1 MSPVDSFK
9 PRKGKNSWLFKINGV
24 YLLYYTTDMHYL
36 YRHIRLD
43 TNQVFYIGVGTKT
56 RQNTFLTIKSEFYR
70 AYDFK
75 KRNIVWKRI
84 AAKTEIKVEIVF
96 ESDDLVFIQ
105 QKEKEFICL
114 YGRIINNTGSLANL
128 AEGGDSQSFNMN
140 VKVKQLTLE
149 NEVVKI
155 WDQLKDIEKELG
167 YLKTNIVK
175 CCRKK
180 QLTAYGYK
188 WEYADNNTYDD
199 IYPSTARKKSQNN
212 RVGIYVTNGTETL
225 LFRTITEVAEKYGY
239 HKSTIQAYISNKRQ
253 HKFLKFEYA
262 KWN

>member
-1 MSPVDSFK
+1 MSFLDPFES
-9 PRKGKNSWLFKINGV
+9 RKSKNSWLSEINDV
-24 YLLYYTTDMHYL
+24 YLLYNSTDMHYL

-43 TNQVFYIGVGTKT
+43 SNQVFYIGVGTKT
-56 RQNTFLTIKSEFYR
+56 RQNIFFTLKSEFYR

-75 KRNIVWKRI
+75 KRNNVWQKI
-84 AAKTEIKVEIVF
+84 AAKTEVKVEILF
-96 ESDDLVFIQ
+96 ESDDLAFIQ
-105 QKEKEFICL
+105 QKEKEFISL
-114 YGRIINNTGSLANL
+114 YGRIVDNTGSLANL

-140 VKVKQLTLE
+140 VKVKQLTLD
-149 NEVVKI
+149 NKVVKI

-188 WEYADNNTYDD
+188 WEYVDNTKYDN
-199 IYPSTARKKSQNN
+199 IYPTTARKKSQNN

-225 LFRTITEVAEKYGY
+225 LFRTISEVAEKYGY
-239 HKSTIQAYISNKRQ
+239 HRSTIQAYMNNKRQ
-253 HKFLKFEYA
+253 HKFLKFKYA
-262 KWN
+262 EWN

>member
-1 MSPVDSFK
+1 
-9 PRKGKNSWLFKINGV
+9 
-24 YLLYYTTDMHYL
+24 LLYNSTDMHYL

-43 TNQVFYIGVGTKT
+43 TNEVFYIGVGTKT
-56 RQNTFLTIKSEFYR
+56 RQNVFLTLKSEFYR
-70 AYDFK
+70 AYNFRE
-75 KRNIVWKRI
+75 RNTIWKRI
-84 AAKTEIKVEIVF
+84 AAKTEIKVEILF

-105 QKEKEFICL
+105 QKEKEFISL
-114 YGRIINNTGSLANL
+114 YGRMVDNTGSLANL

-140 VKVKQLTLE
+140 VKIKQLTLD

-188 WEYADNNTYDD
+188 WEYADNTEYDNV
-199 IYPSTARKKSQNN
+199 YPTTARKKSQNN

-225 LFRTITEVAEKYGY
+225 LFRTIGEVAERYGY
-239 HKSTIQAYISNKRQ
+239 HRSTIQAYINNKRQ
-253 HKFLKFEYA
+253 HKFLKFKYA
-262 KWN
+262 EWN

>member
-1 MSPVDSFK
+1 M
-9 PRKGKNSWLFKINGV
+9 N
-24 YLLYYTTDMHYL
+24 MHYL

-56 RQNTFLTIKSEFYR
+56 RQNMFLTIKSEFYR

-75 KRNIVWKRI
+75 KRNIIWKRI
-84 AAKTEIKVEIVF
+84 AAKTNVRVEILF
-96 ESDDLVFIQ
+96 ESDDLSFIQ
-105 QKEKEFICL
+105 QKEKEFIL
-114 YGRIINNTGSLANL
+114 IYGRLVNQTGLLANL
-128 AEGGDSQSFNMN
+128 AEGGDSQSYNMN
-140 VKVKQLTLE
+140 VKVKQLTLN
-149 NEVVKI
+149 NETVKI

-167 YLKTNIVK
+167 YLKTNVVK

-188 WEYADNNTYDD
+188 WEYVDNNAYND

-253 HKFLKFEYA
+253 HKFLKFRYA
-262 KWN
+262 EWN

>member
-1 MSPVDSFK
+1 M
-9 PRKGKNSWLFKINGV
+9 N
-24 YLLYYTTDMHYL
+24 MHYL

-43 TNQVFYIGVGTKT
+43 TNQVFYIGLGTKT
-56 RQNTFLTIKSEFYR
+56 RQDMFLTVKSEFYR

-84 AAKTEIKVEIVF
+84 AAKTDIRVEILF
-96 ESDDLVFIQ
+96 ESDDLSFIQ
-105 QKEKEFICL
+105 QKEKEFISM
-114 YGRIINNTGSLANL
+114 YGRLVDQTGLLANL
-128 AEGGDSQSFNMN
+128 AEGGDSQTYNMN
-140 VKVKQLTLE
+140 VKVKQLTL
-149 NEVVKI
+149 NNKTVKI

-188 WEYADNNTYDD
+188 WEYVDNNVYND
-199 IYPSTARKKSQNN
+199 IYPSTARKKSHNN

-225 LFRTITEVAEKYGY
+225 LFRTIAEVAEKYGY
-239 HKSTIQAYISNKRQ
+239 HRSTIQAYISNRRQ
-253 HKFLKFEYA
+253 HKFLKFRYA
-262 KWN
+262 EWN

>member
-1 MSPVDSFK
+1 M
-9 PRKGKNSWLFKINGV
+9 N
-24 YLLYYTTDMHYL
+24 MHYL

-43 TNQVFYIGVGTKT
+43 TNQVFYIGLGTKT
-56 RQNTFLTIKSEFYR
+56 RQDMFLTVKSEFYR

-84 AAKTEIKVEIVF
+84 AAKTDIRVEILF
-96 ESDDLVFIQ
+96 ESDNLSFIQ
-105 QKEKEFICL
+105 QKEKEFISM
-114 YGRIINNTGSLANL
+114 YGRLVDQTGLLANL
-128 AEGGDSQSFNMN
+128 AEGGDSQTYNMN
-140 VKVKQLTLE
+140 VKVKQLTL
-149 NEVVKI
+149 NNKTVKI

-188 WEYADNNTYDD
+188 WEYVDNNVYND

-225 LFRTITEVAEKYGY
+225 LFRTILEVAEKYGY
-239 HKSTIQAYISNKRQ
+239 HRSTIQAYLSNRRQ
-253 HKFLKFEYA
+253 HKFLKFRYA
-262 KWN
+262 EWN